1 MKRLL
6 RRPAVAVATASLL
19 AVGLAAVPATVA
31 QAAPTDLVISE
42 YIEGS
47 SNNKALELYNPTGS
61 SIDLGAGGYAIRQ
74 YSNGSATVGLTI
86 NLTGTVPS
94 GEVWVLA
101 HSSASATILAQAD
114 QTSGAGLFNGDDAL
128 TLTKGGATA
137 TVVDS
142 FGQVGFDPGTEWG
155 SGLNSTADNTL
166 RRSADSCEGDTNP
179 SDVFDPSVGWVGFA
193 TDTFDGLGAHVSTC
207 GAQPNP
213 TPVADCDAEIVTIG
227 SVQGSGTATPVAG
240 QTVRIEGVVVG
251 DFQAA
256 GALGG
261 YFLQDAGDGDS
272 ATSDGIFVL
281 SSEEVEVGDTVHV
294 VGTAGENFGLT
305 RIAAIDAAV
314 CPDGLQLPAATELE
328 LPAQPATYESLEGM
342 YVTMPQTLT
351 ILEYFDFDRFGE
363 IVLGTDRQYQPTAT
377 FDPGSPE
384 AIALAAANAANRIT
398 VDDGRSVQNPDP
410 AIHPNG
416 EEFTLENTFRG
427 GDLVTD
433 VTGVLDF
440 AFSKWRIQPTE
451 GADYEA
457 VNLRPDVPE
466 VGGNFTVAS
475 FNVLNYFTTLG
486 SRGAITQ
493 EEFDRQEA
501 KIVAALAEIEADVF
515 GLIEIENNG
524 DTAVGT
530 LVQALNDVV
539 GPDTYDFIST
549 GVLGTD
555 VITTALI
562 YKPSAVTPVGE
573 HAVLDSSVDPRFND
587 DANRPALAQTFADVE
602 TGEEVTVVVNHL
614 KSKGSA
620 CAGDPDLGDGQGNC
634 NLTRTAAAQ
643 AMVDWLATGPTG
655 AEPGRELIIGDLNS
669 YDKED
674 PIDVFVEAG
683 YTDLLLQE
691 QGEDAYSYVF
701 DGQLGY
707 LDYALAG
714 PALLPKVTG
723 AADWAIN
730 ADEPDLLDYTMQF
743 KQPAQDALWAPDP
756 YRSSDHDP
764 VIVGFDFIAPE
775 LDVTADPDAVFPPN
789 AQWTTVTFDIDATDD
804 SGEVDVEIG
813 DTTTEGHK
821 ADIRVISDTEVEVL
835 ARQGA
840 VYTVTFEAT
849 DPYGNATTQVVTI
862 RVLP

>member
-256 GALGG
+256 GGLGG

-314 CPDGLQLPAATELE
+314 CPDGLELPAATELE

-451 GADYEA
+451 GAEYEA
-457 VNLRPDVPE
+457 VNLRPDVPD

-475 FNVLNYFTTLG
+475 FNVLNYFTTLN
-486 SRGAITQ
+486 SRGALTP
-493 EEFDRQEA
+493 EEFERQEA

-539 GPDTYDFIST
+539 GPETYDFIST

-562 YKPSAVTPVGE
+562 YKPSAVTPVGD
-573 HAVLDSSVDPRFND
+573 HAVLDSLVDPRFND

-743 KQPAQDALWAPDP
+743 KQPAQDALWAPDA

-804 SGEVDVEIG
+804 SGEVDVEIV
-813 DTTTEGHK
+813 DTTAEGHK
-821 ADIRVISDTEVEVL
+821 ADLRVISDTEVEVL

>member
-1 MKRLL
+1 MKRLP
-6 RRPAVAVATASLL
+6 RRPAVAVAAASLL
-19 AVGLAAVPATVA
+19 AVGLAAVPATIA
-31 QAAPTDLVISE
+31 QAATPTELFISE

-47 SNNKALELYNPTGS
+47 SNNKAIEISNLTGAPV
-61 SIDLGAGGYAIRQ
+61 DLGAGDYDLKM
-74 YSNGSATVGLTI
+74 YFNGSATPALTI
-86 NLTGTVPS
+86 QLTGTVAA
-94 GEVWVLA
+94 GDVHVVA
-101 HSSASATILAQAD
+101 QSAANATILAAAD
-114 QTSGAGLFNGDDAL
+114 QTNGSGWFNGDDAVV
-128 TLTKGGATA
+128 LTKAGA
-137 TVVDS
+137 VVDA
-142 FGQVGFDPGTEWG
+142 FGQAGFDPGTEWG
-155 SGLNSTADNTL
+155 SGLVSTADNTL
-166 RRSADSCEGDTNP
+166 RRGNAYCQGDTNP
-179 SDVFDPSVGWVGFA
+179 SDPFDPSVQWVGFA
-193 TDTFDGLGAHVSTC
+193 TDTFDGLGAHSATC
-207 GAQPNP
+207 E
-213 TPVADCDAEIVTIG
+213 TPPPPPEADCDADVVTIG
-227 SVQGSGTATPVAG
+227 SVQGSGTATPVSG

-251 DFQAA
+251 DFQAP
-256 GALGG
+256 GSFGG

-281 SSEEVEVGDTVHV
+281 ASEPVEVGDTVHV

-314 CPDGLQLPAATELE
+314 CPDGLETPTATELE
-328 LPAQPATYESLEGM
+328 LPAHPATYESLEGM

-377 FDPGSPE
+377 FDPGSPD

-440 AFSKWRIQPTE
+440 AFGKWRIQPTQ
-451 GADYEA
+451 GAEYEA

-475 FNVLNYFTTLG
+475 FNVLNYFTTLN
-486 SRGAITQ
+486 SRGALTP

-530 LVQALNDVV
+530 LVQALNDAV

-634 NLTRTAAAQ
+634 NLTRTAAAE

-674 PIDVFVEAG
+674 PIDVFVGAG

-691 QGEDAYSYVF
+691 KGEEAYSYVF

-714 PALLPKVTG
+714 PGLLPKVTG

-775 LDVTADPDAVFPPN
+775 LDVTVDPDLVFPPN

-804 SGEVDVEIG
+804 SGEVDVRIV
-813 DTTTEGHK
+813 DTTAEGHK
-821 ADIRVISDTEVEVL
+821 ADIRVISDTEVEVI
-835 ARQGA
+835 ARQGV
-840 VYTVTFEAT
+840 VYTVTFEAA
-849 DPYGNATTQVVTI
+849 DPYGNVTTEVVTI

>member
-256 GALGG
+256 GGLGG

-314 CPDGLQLPAATELE
+314 CPDGLELPAATELE

-539 GPDTYDFIST
+539 GPETYDFIST

-562 YKPSAVTPVGE
+562 YKPSAVTPVGD

-743 KQPAQDALWAPDP
+743 KQPAQDALWAPDA

-804 SGEVDVEIG
+804 SGEVDVEIV

>member
-1 MKRLL
+1 
-6 RRPAVAVATASLL
+6 
-19 AVGLAAVPATVA
+19 
-31 QAAPTDLVISE
+31 
-42 YIEGS
+42 
-47 SNNKALELYNPTGS
+47 
-61 SIDLGAGGYAIRQ
+61 
-74 YSNGSATVGLTI
+74 
-86 NLTGTVPS
+86 
-94 GEVWVLA
+94 
-101 HSSASATILAQAD
+101 
-114 QTSGAGLFNGDDAL
+114 
-128 TLTKGGATA
+128 
-137 TVVDS
+137 
-142 FGQVGFDPGTEWG
+142 
-155 SGLNSTADNTL
+155 LN
-166 RRSADSCEGDTNP
+166 
-179 SDVFDPSVGWVGFA
+179 
-193 TDTFDGLGAHVSTC
+193 
-207 GAQPNP
+207 
-213 TPVADCDAEIVTIG
+213 
-227 SVQGSGTATPVAG
+227 
-240 QTVRIEGVVVG
+240 
-251 DFQAA
+251 
-256 GALGG
+256 
-261 YFLQDAGDGDS
+261 
-272 ATSDGIFVL
+272 
-281 SSEEVEVGDTVHV
+281 
-294 VGTAGENFGLT
+294 
-305 RIAAIDAAV
+305 
-314 CPDGLQLPAATELE
+314 
-328 LPAQPATYESLEGM
+328 
-342 YVTMPQTLT
+342 
-351 ILEYFDFDRFGE
+351 
-363 IVLGTDRQYQPTAT
+363 
-377 FDPGSPE
+377 
-384 AIALAAANAANRIT
+384 
-398 VDDGRSVQNPDP
+398 
-410 AIHPNG
+410 
-416 EEFTLENTFRG
+416 
-427 GDLVTD
+427 
-433 VTGVLDF
+433 
-440 AFSKWRIQPTE
+440 
-451 GADYEA
+451 
-457 VNLRPDVPE
+457 
-466 VGGNFTVAS
+466 
-475 FNVLNYFTTLG
+475 
-486 SRGAITQ
+486 SRGALTP
-493 EEFDRQEA
+493 EEFERQEA

-539 GPDTYDFIST
+539 GPETYDFIST

-562 YKPSAVTPVGE
+562 YKPSAVTPVGD

-634 NLTRTAAAQ
+634 NLTRTAAAE

-714 PALLPKVTG
+714 PALLPKVTD

-730 ADEPDLLDYTMQF
+730 ADEPDLIDYTMQF

-775 LDVTADPDAVFPPN
+775 LDVTADPDLVFPPN
-789 AQWTTVTFDIDATDD
+789 AQWITVTFDIDATDD
-804 SGEVDVEIG
+804 SGEVDVEIV
-813 DTTTEGHK
+813 DTTAEGHK
-821 ADIRVISDTEVEVL
+821 ADIRVVSDTEVEVL

>member
-1 MKRLL
+1 MKRLQ

-31 QAAPTDLVISE
+31 QAATPTELFISE

-47 SNNKALELYNPTGS
+47 SNNKAIEISNLTGAPV
-61 SIDLGAGGYAIRQ
+61 DLGAGDYDLKI
-74 YSNGSATVGLTI
+74 YFNGSASVGLTI
-86 NLTGTVPS
+86 QLTGTVAS
-94 GEVWVLA
+94 GDVHVVA
-101 HSSASATILAQAD
+101 QSSANATILAAAD
-114 QTSGAGLFNGDDAL
+114 QTNGAGWYNGDDAVV
-128 TLTKGGATA
+128 LTKADA
-137 TVVDS
+137 VVDA
-142 FGQVGFDPGTEWG
+142 FGQAGFDPGTEWG
-155 SGLNSTADNTL
+155 SGLVSTADNTL
-166 RRSADSCEGDTNP
+166 RRGNAYCQGDTNP
-179 SDVFDPSVGWVGFA
+179 SDAFDPSVQWVGFA
-193 TDTFDGLGAHVSTC
+193 TDTFDGLGAHSATC
-207 GAQPNP
+207 E
-213 TPVADCDAEIVTIG
+213 TPPPPPEADCDADIVTIG
-227 SVQGSGTATPVAG
+227 SVQGSGTSTPVSG

-256 GALGG
+256 GGLGG

-314 CPDGLQLPAATELE
+314 CPDGLEPPAATELE

-384 AIALAAANAANRIT
+384 AIALAAANAGNRIT

-475 FNVLNYFTTLG
+475 FNVLNYFTTLN
-486 SRGAITQ
+486 SRGALTP
-493 EEFDRQEA
+493 EEFERQEA
-501 KIVAALAEIEADVF
+501 KIVAALAEIDADVF

-562 YKPSAVTPVGE
+562 YKPSAVTPVGD

-602 TGEEVTVVVNHL
+602 TGEAVTVVVNHL

-634 NLTRTAAAQ
+634 NLTRTAAAE

-730 ADEPDLLDYTMQF
+730 ADEPDLIDYTMQF

-775 LDVTADPDAVFPPN
+775 LDVTADPDLVFPPN

-804 SGEVDVEIG
+804 SGEVDVEIV
-813 DTTTEGHK
+813 DTTAEGHK
-821 ADIRVISDTEVEVL
+821 ADIRVVSDTEVEVL